1 VLPQCALSCYTVD
14 SDDSDYED
22 VENNEEVN
30 DGTKDKRID
39 DFGDLYIKEEI
50 TEDGDN
56 PIQNWH
62 IDKSGYKEPT
72 EELLSTQ
79 NEGFLQPQDIKVEIE
94 SDSDSSSS
102 SSSGSDSDS
111 SSDDE
116 DEATNTKCNN
126 DNDDPEKSES
136 TGPPKTAN
144 ELLTKDLPPV
154 EEIFASVPA
163 SECTVV
169 GHIKNFVEDLVVVE
183 SLIGIAALN
192 LETVLFVNEGQLALG
207 RVFDVI
213 GPVTQP
219 LYVVRFNSRQHIDDK
234 GITTG
239 MKVYFA
245 PKSDELTN
253 YVFIEQL
260 MAMKISD
267 ASWVNDE
274 EPPPQFLEYSDDEEE
289 QKAKKELKMKKKGVV
304 TGEATEP
311 KRPRESKDTHQQ
323 KNLRHCNNRYT
334 ADSNPFYRTSR
345 SYNPGQSGGGIQW
358 SQFNTPA
365 PYNQF
370 SHPPPPPVSGQYYP
384 HPQYYPHYSP
394 AAAVPP
400 SAVSPYT
407 TATAGPPPA
416 VSAAAWQSQYNPYQQ
431 LASNISF
438 SQQQQQ
444 PQPQINS
451 SIPNFDLPPPPP
463 PGE

>member
-1 VLPQCALSCYTVD
+1 MAQQQVSGIAALSCYTVD

-22 VENNEEVN
+22 AENNDDEAN
-30 DGTKDKRID
+30 RDNKDRRID
-39 DFGDLYIKEEI
+39 DFGELCIKQEVNED
-50 TEDGDN
+50 DGDQAKSDDVK
-56 PIQNWH
+56 QNWQ
-62 IDKSGYKEPT
+62 IDNDGYKDPV
-72 EELLSTQ
+72 EEMLAAQ
-79 NEGFLQPQDIKVEIE
+79 KEGFLQPQEIKVEIE

-102 SSSGSDSDS
+102 SDSDSDS
-111 SSDDE
+111 SSDSDDE
-116 DEATNTKCNN
+116 KESTIQKSNA
-126 DNDDPEKSES
+126 DNDDSEKSES
-136 TGPPKTAN
+136 SGPPKTAN

-154 EEIFASVPA
+154 EEIIASVPA
-163 SECTVV
+163 SECNEV
-169 GHIKNFVEDLVVVE
+169 GLVKNVVEDLVVVE
-183 SLIGIAALN
+183 SLVGIAALN

-219 LYVVRFNSRQHIDDK
+219 LYVVRFNTRQDIDDK

-289 QKAKKELKMKKKGVV
+289 QKAKKELKMKKKGIVS
-304 TGEATEP
+304 GEATEA
-311 KRPRESKDTHQQ
+311 KRPRESKDTSQQ

-345 SYNPGQSGGGIQW
+345 SYNPQQSSGGIQW
-358 SQFNTPA
+358 SQYNTPSQ
-365 PYNQF
+365 YNQF
-370 SHPPPPPVSGQYYP
+370 SHPPPPPPGQYYP
-384 HPQYYPHYSP
+384 PYYPPFSP
-394 AAAVPP
+394 AAA
-400 SAVSPYT
+400 
-407 TATAGPPPA
+407 PPPA
-416 VSAAAWQSQYNPYQQ
+416 VTAAAWQSQYNSYQQ
-431 LASNISF
+431 LASNISL
-438 SQQQQQ
+438 SQQQQH
-444 PQPQINS
+444 QPQISNPL
-451 SIPNFDLPPPPP
+451 PNFDLPPPPP